1 MKILLTGANGYI
13 GKRLLPLLVDEG
25 HDVICAVRDPR
36 RTELPAALRS
46 KVTIAQADLLEPDSL
61 QKLPHDIDAAY
72 YLVHSMSN
80 TGRFE
85 QLEERAARNFT
96 SYLDNTQAQQVIF
109 LSGIAN
115 DEKLSAHLE
124 SRLNVENILMEG
136 NVSATVLRA
145 AIIIGSGSAS
155 FEMIRDLVE
164 KLPVMITPKWVDRRC
179 QPIAIRD
186 VLQYLRG
193 VLGKEAAY
201 QQWFDIGGPDIL
213 TYKKMMLL
221 YAKVRGL
228 KRTIINVPVLTPRLS
243 SYWLYF
249 ITSTSYSLAKNLVNS
264 MKNEVIVEY
273 KGIEDI
279 IPIELIGYE
288 EAVRLAF
295 LRIEQNEVVSSWKDA
310 AITGRIQQDYF
321 NALEIPKHGCMV
333 DQQSFSPADDDETV
347 MERFW
352 SIGGQN
358 GWYYMNWAW
367 RIRGLLDKL
376 FGGVGLRRG
385 RRSPTS
391 LTEGDALDFWRV
403 LVADRENMRL
413 LLYAEMSLPGE
424 AWLEFKIKDEGHDKR
439 FIQTA
444 TFRPKGLWGRLY
456 WYLLVPFHLFIFQGM
471 ATRIAGHKKSPQIEG
486 QKTLMK

>member
-13 GKRLLPLLVDEG
+13 GKRLLPLLVDQG
-25 HDVICAVRDPR
+25 HNVICAVRDPR
-36 RTELPAALRS
+36 RTELPPSLLAQ
-46 KVTIAQADLLEPDSL
+46 VTIAQADLLQPESL

-85 QLEERAARNFT
+85 QLEERAAQNFT
-96 SYLDNTQAQQVIF
+96 SYLDNTNAQQLIF

-115 DEKLSAHLE
+115 DEKLSAHLQ

-136 NVSATVLRA
+136 KVPTTVLRA

-155 FEMIRDLVE
+155 FEMIRDLTE
-164 KLPVMITPKWVDRRC
+164 KLPVMITPKWVNRRC

-186 VLQYLRG
+186 VLQYLTG

-201 QQWFDIGGPDIL
+201 QQLFDIGGPDIL
-213 TYKKMMLL
+213 TYKKMMLQ
-221 YAKVRGL
+221 YAKVRNL

-249 ITSTSYSLAKNLVNS
+249 ITSTSYSLAVNLVNS
-264 MKNEVIVEY
+264 MKNEVIVENT
-273 KGIEDI
+273 GIEQI
-279 IPIELIGYE
+279 VPIELTSYE

-310 AITGRIQQDYF
+310 AVTGRLQQDYF
-321 NALEIPKHGCMV
+321 DALEIPKHGCMV
-333 DQQSFSPADDDETV
+333 DQQTFSLADDEDAV
-347 MERFW
+347 MDRFW
-352 SIGGQN
+352 SIGGEN

-367 RIRGLLDKL
+367 QLRGLLDKI

-424 AWLEFKIKDEGHDKR
+424 AWLEFKIQNDGYDR
-439 FIQTA
+439 QFVQTA

-456 WYLLVPFHLFIFQGM
+456 WYVLVPLHLLIFQGM
-471 ATRIAGHKKSPQIEG
+471 ATRIAGHKKSPQDGG